1 MYDLDTVTGWGVT
14 VGSADITA
22 ALDTADAD
30 AVQEMIDERVR
41 QLERADEEAATQ
53 ASRFVCHP
61 AGWLRQRRFFLC
73 QCFFGSC
80 QQHGF

>member
-1 MYDLDTVTGWGVT
+1 MKK
-14 VGSADITA
+14 
-22 ALDTADAD
+22 
-30 AVQEMIDERVR
+30 IDFC
-41 QLERADEEAATQ
+41 LGG
-53 ASRFVCHP
+53 SRFVCHP